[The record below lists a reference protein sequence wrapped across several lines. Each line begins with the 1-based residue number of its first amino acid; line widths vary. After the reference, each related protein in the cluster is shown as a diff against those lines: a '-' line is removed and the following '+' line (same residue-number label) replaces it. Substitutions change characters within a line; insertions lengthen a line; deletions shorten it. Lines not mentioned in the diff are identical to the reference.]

1 MMKLTIRKKVLF
13 CSLIPLLLLGGIILL
28 IASTIVKG
36 AIIDQVENSLKGT
49 AIATQAAYDQN
60 AGTYLQT
67 ENGDIWKGSY
77 NISQSENLVDTIKQ
91 ESGMDVTFFYGS
103 QRIMTSAVD
112 KNGDR
117 ILGSPAGDKVVE
129 KVLNGGEEY
138 FSDNV
143 SMDGTIYY
151 GYYVPV
157 YQKGDSGT
165 PIGMVFAGAEK
176 QEISHSVIQI
186 INTIVAIVLVV
197 LVICIIIVEISAT
210 SITRALK
217 KGIANVQEVSAGHL
231 DVEFD
236 RKILGRKDEVG
247 DLTKAI
253 QHLQKELEKIIKG
266 IKESTDMLMEASN
279 TLEDTSH
286 QTYDGMR
293 EVEATVDS
301 ITTGANLQAED
312 AKKASDNVKYMGNLI
327 IETGRA
333 ADELN
338 ESADQMKQSS
348 DAAVVTIDE
357 LKRISEEVKTAVAT
371 IAEQTKQT
379 NISAQSIQKAS
390 QFISEIASQTNLLSL
405 NASIEAARAGEAGK
419 GFAVVADQIRVL
431 STETQTSSGQIRDAL
446 TRLSETSAKMTSAVE
461 QTLELIQQS
470 LEKVTLTNKSVEK
483 ITTDSK
489 ELGDHIQVI
498 DSAIKEVE
506 TSNTQLVS
514 NMEQISSI
522 VDKMTKSISHSDGTT
537 HAMLSKYAE
546 TATNINSIE
555 HIVEG
560 LMTELGIGGFMGV
573 EDLRAGMKVM
583 LLPNDNSK
591 HPKEYHG

>member
-1 MMKLTIRKKVLF
+1 MKLTIRKKVLL

-36 AIIDQVENSLKGT
+36 VIIDQVENSLKGT

-60 AGTYLQT
+60 AGTYLQA

-112 KNGDR
+112 KNDNR
-117 ILGSPAGDKVVE
+117 ILGSPAGDKIVE
-129 KVLNGGEEY
+129 KVLNGGEGY

-157 YQKGDSGT
+157 YQKGDSST
-165 PIGMVFAGAEK
+165 PVGMVFAGAEK
-176 QEISHSVIQI
+176 EKISNSVIKI

-210 SITRALK
+210 SITHALK
-217 KGIANVQEVSAGHL
+217 KGIASVQEVSAGHL
-231 DVEFD
+231 DVAFD
-236 RKILGRKDEVG
+236 SKILERKDEVG

-253 QHLQKELEKIIKG
+253 QNLQNELLKIIKG
-266 IKESTDMLMEASN
+266 IKGSTDMLMGASN

-301 ITTGANLQAED
+301 VTNGANLQAED

-327 IETGRA
+327 IETGKA

-338 ESADQMKQSS
+338 DSADQMKQSS

-357 LKRISEEVKTAVAT
+357 LKRISEEVKEAVAT
-371 IAEQTKQT
+371 IADQTKQT
-379 NISAQSIQKAS
+379 NISAQNIQNAS

-419 GFAVVADQIRVL
+419 GFAVVASEIQKLAEQSDTASGNIGEIVNTLIANSERVVETMGRTQEIIEKQNMHIE
-431 STETQTSSGQIRDAL
+431 STEQMVNGVMGEIDASIERIRQIESR
-446 TRLSETSAKMTSAVE
+446 TRKLESARAE
-461 QTLELIQQS
+461 I
-470 LEKVTLTNKSVEK
+470 
-483 ITTDSK
+483 ID
-489 ELGDHIQVI
+489 VI
-498 DSAIKEVE
+498 DS
-506 TSNTQLVS
+506 
-514 NMEQISSI
+514 
-522 VDKMTKSISHSDGTT
+522 
-537 HAMLSKYAE
+537 LSEIAQQ
-546 TATNINSIE
+546 N
-555 HIVEG
+555 VEG
-560 LMTELGIGGFMGV
+560 TMQTSASITEITDSFQNI
-573 EDLRAGMKVM
+573 EDSTENLRNMADM
-583 LLPNDNSK
+583 LAHNIRHFNI
-591 HPKEYHG
+591 

>member
-129 KVLNGGEEY
+129 KVLKGGEEY

-157 YQKGDSGT
+157 YQKGDNTT

-236 RKILGRKDEVG
+236 KKILGRKDEVG

-253 QHLQKELEKIIKG
+253 QHLQKELQKIIKG

-419 GFAVVADQIRVL
+419 GFAVVASEIQKLAEQSDTASGNIGEIVNTLIGNSQRVVETMGKTQEIIEKQNMHIE
-431 STETQTSSGQIRDAL
+431 STEQMVNGVMGEIDASIERIRQIETRTKKLESARTEIIDVIDSLSEIAQQNVEGTTQTSS
-446 TRLSETSAKMTSAVE
+446 S
-461 QTLELIQQS
+461 
-470 LEKVTLTNKSVEK
+470 
-483 ITTDSK
+483 ITEITDSFQNIK
-489 ELGDHIQVI
+489 
-498 DSAIKEVE
+498 DSTE
-506 TSNTQLVS
+506 NLR
-514 NMEQISSI
+514 NMA
-522 VDKMTKSISHSDGTT
+522 D
-537 HAMLSKYAE
+537 MLAH
-546 TATNINSIE
+546 NIRHFDI
-555 HIVEG
+555 
-560 LMTELGIGGFMGV
+560 
-573 EDLRAGMKVM
+573 
-583 LLPNDNSK
+583 
-591 HPKEYHG
+591 

>member
-1 MMKLTIRKKVLF
+1 MKLTIRKKVLL

-36 AIIDQVENSLKGT
+36 VIIDQMENSLKGT

-60 AGTYLQT
+60 AGTYLQA

-112 KNGDR
+112 KNDNR
-117 ILGSPAGDKVVE
+117 ILGSPAGDKIVE
-129 KVLNGGEEY
+129 KVLNGGEGY

-157 YQKGDSGT
+157 YQKGDSST
-165 PIGMVFAGAEK
+165 PVGMVFAGAEK
-176 QEISHSVIQI
+176 EKISNSVIKI

-210 SITRALK
+210 SITHALK
-217 KGIANVQEVSAGHL
+217 KGIASVQEVSAGHL
-231 DVEFD
+231 DVAFD
-236 RKILGRKDEVG
+236 SKILERKDEVG

-253 QHLQKELEKIIKG
+253 QNLQNELLKIIKG

-301 ITTGANLQAED
+301 VTNGANLQAED
-312 AKKASDNVKYMGNLI
+312 AKRASDNVKYMGNLI
-327 IETGRA
+327 IETGKA

-338 ESADQMKQSS
+338 DSADQMKQSS

-357 LKRISEEVKTAVAT
+357 LKRISEEVKEAVAT
-371 IAEQTKQT
+371 IADQTKQT
-379 NISAQSIQKAS
+379 NISAQNIQNAS

-419 GFAVVADQIRVL
+419 GFAVVASEIQKLAEQSDTASGNIGEIVNTLIANSERVVETMGRTQEIIEKQNMHIE
-431 STETQTSSGQIRDAL
+431 STEQMVNGVMGEIDASIERIRQIESR
-446 TRLSETSAKMTSAVE
+446 TRKLESARAE
-461 QTLELIQQS
+461 I
-470 LEKVTLTNKSVEK
+470 
-483 ITTDSK
+483 ID
-489 ELGDHIQVI
+489 VI
-498 DSAIKEVE
+498 DS
-506 TSNTQLVS
+506 
-514 NMEQISSI
+514 
-522 VDKMTKSISHSDGTT
+522 
-537 HAMLSKYAE
+537 LSEIAQQ
-546 TATNINSIE
+546 N
-555 HIVEG
+555 VEG
-560 LMTELGIGGFMGV
+560 TMQTSASITEITDSFQNI
-573 EDLRAGMKVM
+573 EDSTENLRNMADM
-583 LLPNDNSK
+583 LAHNIRHFNI
-591 HPKEYHG
+591 

>member
-1 MMKLTIRKKVLF
+1 MKLTIRKKVLL

-36 AIIDQVENSLKGT
+36 VIIDQMENSLKGP

-60 AGTYLQT
+60 AGTYLQA

-112 KNGDR
+112 KNGNR
-117 ILGSPAGDKVVE
+117 ILGSPAGDKIVE
-129 KVLNGGEEY
+129 KVLNGGEGY

-157 YQKGDSGT
+157 YQKGDSST
-165 PIGMVFAGAEK
+165 PVGMVFAGAEK
-176 QEISHSVIQI
+176 EKISNSVIKI

-210 SITRALK
+210 SITHALK
-217 KGIANVQEVSAGHL
+217 KGIASVQEVSAGHL
-231 DVEFD
+231 DVAFD
-236 RKILGRKDEVG
+236 SKILERKDEVG

-253 QHLQKELEKIIKG
+253 QNLQNELLKIIKG
-266 IKESTDMLMEASN
+266 IKGSTDMLMEASN

-301 ITTGANLQAED
+301 VTNGANLQAED

-327 IETGRA
+327 IETGKA

-338 ESADQMKQSS
+338 DSADQMKQSS

-357 LKRISEEVKTAVAT
+357 LKRISEEVKEAVAT
-371 IAEQTKQT
+371 IADQTKQT
-379 NISAQSIQKAS
+379 NISAQNIQNAS

-419 GFAVVADQIRVL
+419 GFAVVASEIQKLAEQSDTASGNIGEIVNTLIANSERVVETMGRTQEIIEKQNMHIE
-431 STETQTSSGQIRDAL
+431 STEQMVNGVMGEIDASIERIRQIESR
-446 TRLSETSAKMTSAVE
+446 TRKLESARVE
-461 QTLELIQQS
+461 I
-470 LEKVTLTNKSVEK
+470 
-483 ITTDSK
+483 ID
-489 ELGDHIQVI
+489 VI
-498 DSAIKEVE
+498 DS
-506 TSNTQLVS
+506 
-514 NMEQISSI
+514 
-522 VDKMTKSISHSDGTT
+522 
-537 HAMLSKYAE
+537 LSEIAQQ
-546 TATNINSIE
+546 N
-555 HIVEG
+555 VEG
-560 LMTELGIGGFMGV
+560 TMQTSASITEITDSFQNI
-573 EDLRAGMKVM
+573 EDSTENLRNMADM
-583 LLPNDNSK
+583 LAHNIRHFNI
-591 HPKEYHG
+591 

>member
-1 MMKLTIRKKVLF
+1 MKLTIRKKVLL

-60 AGTYLQT
+60 AGTYLQA

-112 KNGDR
+112 KNGNR
-117 ILGSPAGDKVVE
+117 ILGSPAGDKIVE
-129 KVLNGGEEY
+129 KVLNGGEGY

-157 YQKGDSGT
+157 YQKGDSST
-165 PIGMVFAGAEK
+165 PVGMVFAGAEK
-176 QEISHSVIQI
+176 EKISNSVIKI

-210 SITRALK
+210 SITHALK
-217 KGIANVQEVSAGHL
+217 KGIASVQEVSAGHL
-231 DVEFD
+231 DVAFD
-236 RKILGRKDEVG
+236 SKILERKDEVG

-253 QHLQKELEKIIKG
+253 QNLQNELLKIIKG

-301 ITTGANLQAED
+301 VTNGANLQAED

-327 IETGRA
+327 IETGKA

-338 ESADQMKQSS
+338 DSADQMKQSS

-357 LKRISEEVKTAVAT
+357 LKHISEEVKEAVAT
-371 IAEQTKQT
+371 IADQTKQT
-379 NISAQSIQKAS
+379 NISAQNIQNAS

-419 GFAVVADQIRVL
+419 GFAVVASEIQKLAEQSDTASGNIGEIVNTLIANSERVVETMGRTQEIIEKQNMHIE
-431 STETQTSSGQIRDAL
+431 STEQMVNGVMGEIDASIERIRQIESR
-446 TRLSETSAKMTSAVE
+446 TRKLESARAE
-461 QTLELIQQS
+461 I
-470 LEKVTLTNKSVEK
+470 
-483 ITTDSK
+483 ID
-489 ELGDHIQVI
+489 VI
-498 DSAIKEVE
+498 DS
-506 TSNTQLVS
+506 
-514 NMEQISSI
+514 
-522 VDKMTKSISHSDGTT
+522 
-537 HAMLSKYAE
+537 LSEIAQQP
-546 TATNINSIE
+546 
-555 HIVEG
+555 VEG
-560 LMTELGIGGFMGV
+560 TMQTSASITEITDSFQNI
-573 EDLRAGMKVM
+573 EDSTENLRNMADM
-583 LLPNDNSK
+583 LAHNIRHFNI
-591 HPKEYHG
+591 

>member
-112 KNGDR
+112 KNGER

-236 RKILGRKDEVG
+236 KKILGRKDEVG

-253 QHLQKELEKIIKG
+253 QHLQKELQKIIKG

-357 LKRISEEVKTAVAT
+357 LKRISEEVKAAVAT

-405 NASIEAARAGEAGK
+405 NAAIEAARAGEAGK
-419 GFAVVADQIRVL
+419 GFAVVADQIRKL
-431 STETQTSSGQIRDAL
+431 SEDSSASAVTTKKLIDEAISEVKSGNDITADTAEALNKVSDEMDKLVDAVATIRTASDKQAASVKEIEQSVNQISGVIQNNSAAAE
-446 TRLSETSAKMTSAVE
+446 ETSATS
-461 QTLELIQQS
+461 QELSAQS
-470 LEKVTLTNKSVEK
+470 VTLKGLVEK
-483 ITTDSK
+483 F
-489 ELGDHIQVI
+489 
-498 DSAIKEVE
+498 
-506 TSNTQLVS
+506 QLR
-514 NMEQISSI
+514 
-522 VDKMTKSISHSDGTT
+522 
-537 HAMLSKYAE
+537 
-546 TATNINSIE
+546 
-555 HIVEG
+555 
-560 LMTELGIGGFMGV
+560 
-573 EDLRAGMKVM
+573 ED
-583 LLPNDNSK
+583 
-591 HPKEYHG
+591 

>member
-1 MMKLTIRKKVLF
+1 MKLTIRKKVLL

-36 AIIDQVENSLKGT
+36 VIIDQVENSLKGT

-60 AGTYLQT
+60 AGTYLQA

-77 NISQSENLVDTIKQ
+77 NISQSEKLVDTIKQ

-112 KNGDR
+112 KNDNR
-117 ILGSPAGDKVVE
+117 ILGSPAGDKIVE
-129 KVLNGGEEY
+129 KVLNGGEGY

-157 YQKGDSGT
+157 YQKGDSST
-165 PIGMVFAGAEK
+165 PVGMVFAGAEK
-176 QEISHSVIQI
+176 EKISNSVIKI

-210 SITRALK
+210 SITHALK
-217 KGIANVQEVSAGHL
+217 KGIASVQEVSAGHL
-231 DVEFD
+231 DVAFD
-236 RKILGRKDEVG
+236 SKILERKDEVG

-253 QHLQKELEKIIKG
+253 QNLQNELLKIIKG
-266 IKESTDMLMEASN
+266 IKGSTDMLMEASN

-301 ITTGANLQAED
+301 VTDGANLQAED
-312 AKKASDNVKYMGNLI
+312 AKRASDNVKYMGNLI
-327 IETGRA
+327 IETGKA

-338 ESADQMKQSS
+338 DSADQMKQSS

-357 LKRISEEVKTAVAT
+357 LKRISEEVKEAVAT
-371 IAEQTKQT
+371 IADQTKQT
-379 NISAQSIQKAS
+379 NISAQNIQNAS

-419 GFAVVADQIRVL
+419 GFAVVASEIQKLAEQSDTASGNIGEIVNTLIANSERVVETMGRTQEIIEKQNMHIE
-431 STETQTSSGQIRDAL
+431 STEQMVNGVMGEIDASIERIRQIESR
-446 TRLSETSAKMTSAVE
+446 TRKLESARAE
-461 QTLELIQQS
+461 I
-470 LEKVTLTNKSVEK
+470 
-483 ITTDSK
+483 ID
-489 ELGDHIQVI
+489 VI
-498 DSAIKEVE
+498 DS
-506 TSNTQLVS
+506 
-514 NMEQISSI
+514 
-522 VDKMTKSISHSDGTT
+522 
-537 HAMLSKYAE
+537 LSEIAQQ
-546 TATNINSIE
+546 N
-555 HIVEG
+555 VEG
-560 LMTELGIGGFMGV
+560 TMQTSASITEITDSFQNI
-573 EDLRAGMKVM
+573 EDSTENLRNMADM
-583 LLPNDNSK
+583 LAHNIRHFNI
-591 HPKEYHG
+591 

>member
-1 MMKLTIRKKVLF
+1 M
-13 CSLIPLLLLGGIILL
+13 IPLLLLGGIILL

-36 AIIDQVENSLKGT
+36 VIIDQVENSLKGT

-60 AGTYLQT
+60 AGTYLQA

-77 NISQSENLVDTIKQ
+77 NISQSEKLVDTIKQ

-112 KNGDR
+112 KNGNR
-117 ILGSPAGDKVVE
+117 ILGSPAGDKIVE
-129 KVLNGGEEY
+129 KVLNGGEGY

-157 YQKGDSGT
+157 YQKGDSST
-165 PIGMVFAGAEK
+165 PVGMVFAGAEK
-176 QEISHSVIQI
+176 EKISNSVIKI

-217 KGIANVQEVSAGHL
+217 KGIASVQEVSAGHL
-231 DVEFD
+231 DVAFD
-236 RKILGRKDEVG
+236 SKILERKDEVG

-253 QHLQKELEKIIKG
+253 QNLQNELLKIIKG
-266 IKESTDMLMEASN
+266 IKASTDMLMEASN

-301 ITTGANLQAED
+301 VTNGANLQAED

-327 IETGRA
+327 IETGKA

-338 ESADQMKQSS
+338 DSADQMKQSS

-357 LKRISEEVKTAVAT
+357 LKRISEEVKEAVAT
-371 IAEQTKQT
+371 IADQTKQT
-379 NISAQSIQKAS
+379 NISAQNIQNAS

-419 GFAVVADQIRVL
+419 GFAVVASEIQKLAEQSDTASGNIGEIVNTLIANSERVVETMGRTQEIIEKQNMHIE
-431 STETQTSSGQIRDAL
+431 STEQMVNGVMGEIDASIERIRQIESR
-446 TRLSETSAKMTSAVE
+446 TRKLESARAE
-461 QTLELIQQS
+461 I
-470 LEKVTLTNKSVEK
+470 
-483 ITTDSK
+483 ID
-489 ELGDHIQVI
+489 VI
-498 DSAIKEVE
+498 DS
-506 TSNTQLVS
+506 
-514 NMEQISSI
+514 
-522 VDKMTKSISHSDGTT
+522 
-537 HAMLSKYAE
+537 LSEIAQQ
-546 TATNINSIE
+546 N
-555 HIVEG
+555 VEG
-560 LMTELGIGGFMGV
+560 TMQTSASITEITDSFQNI
-573 EDLRAGMKVM
+573 EDSTENLRNMADM
-583 LLPNDNSK
+583 LAHNIRHFNI
-591 HPKEYHG
+591 

>member
-1 MMKLTIRKKVLF
+1 MKLTIRKKVLL

-60 AGTYLQT
+60 AGTYLQA

-112 KNGDR
+112 KNDNR
-117 ILGSPAGDKVVE
+117 ILGSPAGDKIVE
-129 KVLNGGEEY
+129 KVLNGGEGY

-157 YQKGDSGT
+157 YQKDDSST
-165 PIGMVFAGAEK
+165 PVGMVFAGAEK
-176 QEISHSVIQI
+176 EKISNSVIKI

-210 SITRALK
+210 SITHALK
-217 KGIANVQEVSAGHL
+217 KGIASVQEVSAGHL
-231 DVEFD
+231 DVAFD
-236 RKILGRKDEVG
+236 SKILERKDEVG

-253 QHLQKELEKIIKG
+253 QNLQNELLKIIKG
-266 IKESTDMLMEASN
+266 IKGSTDMLMEASN

-301 ITTGANLQAED
+301 VTNGANLQAED
-312 AKKASDNVKYMGNLI
+312 AKKASDNVKYMGDLI
-327 IETGRA
+327 IETGKA

-338 ESADQMKQSS
+338 DSADQMKQSS

-357 LKRISEEVKTAVAT
+357 LKRISEEVKEAVAT
-371 IAEQTKQT
+371 IADQTKQT
-379 NISAQSIQKAS
+379 NISAQNIQKAS

-419 GFAVVADQIRVL
+419 GFAVVASEIQKLAEQSDTASGNIGEIVNTLIANSERVVETMGRTQEIIEKQNMHIE
-431 STETQTSSGQIRDAL
+431 STEQMVNGVMGEIDASIERIRQIESR
-446 TRLSETSAKMTSAVE
+446 TRKLESARAE
-461 QTLELIQQS
+461 I
-470 LEKVTLTNKSVEK
+470 
-483 ITTDSK
+483 ID
-489 ELGDHIQVI
+489 VI
-498 DSAIKEVE
+498 DS
-506 TSNTQLVS
+506 
-514 NMEQISSI
+514 
-522 VDKMTKSISHSDGTT
+522 
-537 HAMLSKYAE
+537 LSEIAQQ
-546 TATNINSIE
+546 N
-555 HIVEG
+555 VEG
-560 LMTELGIGGFMGV
+560 TMQTSASITEITDSFQNI
-573 EDLRAGMKVM
+573 EDSTENLRNMADM
-583 LLPNDNSK
+583 LAHNIRHFNI
-591 HPKEYHG
+591 

>member
-1 MMKLTIRKKVLF
+1 MKLTIRKKVLL

-60 AGTYLQT
+60 AGTYLQA

-112 KNGDR
+112 KNGNR
-117 ILGSPAGDKVVE
+117 ILGSPAGDKIVE
-129 KVLNGGEEY
+129 KVLNGGEGY

-157 YQKGDSGT
+157 YQKGNSST
-165 PIGMVFAGAEK
+165 PVGMVFAGAEK
-176 QEISHSVIQI
+176 EKISNSVIKI

-217 KGIANVQEVSAGHL
+217 KGIASVQEVSAGHL
-231 DVEFD
+231 DVAFD
-236 RKILGRKDEVG
+236 SKILERKDEVG

-253 QHLQKELEKIIKG
+253 QNLQNELLKIIKG

-301 ITTGANLQAED
+301 VTNGANLQAED

-327 IETGRA
+327 IETGKA

-338 ESADQMKQSS
+338 DSADQMKQSS

-357 LKRISEEVKTAVAT
+357 LKRISEEVKEAVAT
-371 IAEQTKQT
+371 IADQTKQT
-379 NISAQSIQKAS
+379 NISAQNIQNAS

-419 GFAVVADQIRVL
+419 GFAVVASEIQKLAEQSDTASGNIGEIVNTLIANSERVVETMGRTQEIIEKQNMHIE
-431 STETQTSSGQIRDAL
+431 STEQMVNGVMGEIDASIERIRQIESR
-446 TRLSETSAKMTSAVE
+446 TRKLESARAE
-461 QTLELIQQS
+461 I
-470 LEKVTLTNKSVEK
+470 
-483 ITTDSK
+483 ID
-489 ELGDHIQVI
+489 VI
-498 DSAIKEVE
+498 DS
-506 TSNTQLVS
+506 
-514 NMEQISSI
+514 
-522 VDKMTKSISHSDGTT
+522 
-537 HAMLSKYAE
+537 LSEIAQQ
-546 TATNINSIE
+546 N
-555 HIVEG
+555 VEG
-560 LMTELGIGGFMGV
+560 TMQTSASITEITDSFQNI
-573 EDLRAGMKVM
+573 EDSTENLRNMADM
-583 LLPNDNSK
+583 LAHNIRHFNI
-591 HPKEYHG
+591 

>member
-1 MMKLTIRKKVLF
+1 MKLTIRKKVLL

-60 AGTYLQT
+60 AGTYLQA

-112 KNGDR
+112 KNGNR
-117 ILGSPAGDKVVE
+117 ILGSPAGDKIVE
-129 KVLNGGEEY
+129 KVLNGGEGY

-157 YQKGDSGT
+157 YQKDDSST
-165 PIGMVFAGAEK
+165 PVGMVFAGAEK
-176 QEISHSVIQI
+176 EKISNSVIKI

-217 KGIANVQEVSAGHL
+217 KGIASVQEVSAGHL
-231 DVEFD
+231 DVAFD
-236 RKILGRKDEVG
+236 SKILERKDEVG

-253 QHLQKELEKIIKG
+253 QNLQNELLKIIKG

-301 ITTGANLQAED
+301 VTNGANLQAED

-327 IETGRA
+327 IETGKT

-338 ESADQMKQSS
+338 DSADQMKQSS

-357 LKRISEEVKTAVAT
+357 LKRISEEVKEAVAT
-371 IAEQTKQT
+371 IADQTKQT
-379 NISAQSIQKAS
+379 NISAQNIQNAS

-419 GFAVVADQIRVL
+419 GFAVVASEIQKLAEQSDTASGNIGEIVNTLIANSERVVETMGRTQEIIEKQNMHIE
-431 STETQTSSGQIRDAL
+431 STEQMVNGVMGEIDASIERIRQIESR
-446 TRLSETSAKMTSAVE
+446 TRKLESARAE
-461 QTLELIQQS
+461 I
-470 LEKVTLTNKSVEK
+470 
-483 ITTDSK
+483 ID
-489 ELGDHIQVI
+489 VI
-498 DSAIKEVE
+498 DS
-506 TSNTQLVS
+506 
-514 NMEQISSI
+514 
-522 VDKMTKSISHSDGTT
+522 
-537 HAMLSKYAE
+537 LSEIAQQ
-546 TATNINSIE
+546 N
-555 HIVEG
+555 VEG
-560 LMTELGIGGFMGV
+560 TMQTSASITEITDSFQNI
-573 EDLRAGMKVM
+573 EDSTENLRNMADM
-583 LLPNDNSK
+583 LAHNIRHFNI
-591 HPKEYHG
+591 

>member
-1 MMKLTIRKKVLF
+1 MKLTIRKKVLL

-36 AIIDQVENSLKGT
+36 VIIDQMENSLKGT

-60 AGTYLQT
+60 AGTYLQA

-112 KNGDR
+112 KNDNR
-117 ILGSPAGDKVVE
+117 ILGSPAGDKIVE
-129 KVLNGGEEY
+129 KVLNGGEGY

-157 YQKGDSGT
+157 YQKDDSST
-165 PIGMVFAGAEK
+165 PVGMVFAGAEK
-176 QEISHSVIQI
+176 EKISNSVIKI

-210 SITRALK
+210 SITHALK
-217 KGIANVQEVSAGHL
+217 KGIASVQEVSAGHL
-231 DVEFD
+231 DVAFD
-236 RKILGRKDEVG
+236 SKILERKDEVG

-253 QHLQKELEKIIKG
+253 QNLQNELLKIIKG
-266 IKESTDMLMEASN
+266 IKGSTDMLMEASN

-301 ITTGANLQAED
+301 VTNGANLQAED

-327 IETGRA
+327 IETGKA

-338 ESADQMKQSS
+338 DSADQMKQSS

-357 LKRISEEVKTAVAT
+357 LKRISEEVKEAVAT
-371 IAEQTKQT
+371 IADQTKQT
-379 NISAQSIQKAS
+379 NISAQNIQNAS

-419 GFAVVADQIRVL
+419 GFAVVASEIQKLAEQSDTASGNIGEIVNTLIANSERVVETMGRTQEIIEKQNMHIE
-431 STETQTSSGQIRDAL
+431 STEQMVNGVMGEIDASIERIRQIESR
-446 TRLSETSAKMTSAVE
+446 TRKLESARAE
-461 QTLELIQQS
+461 I
-470 LEKVTLTNKSVEK
+470 
-483 ITTDSK
+483 ID
-489 ELGDHIQVI
+489 VI
-498 DSAIKEVE
+498 DS
-506 TSNTQLVS
+506 
-514 NMEQISSI
+514 
-522 VDKMTKSISHSDGTT
+522 
-537 HAMLSKYAE
+537 LSEIAQQ
-546 TATNINSIE
+546 N
-555 HIVEG
+555 VEG
-560 LMTELGIGGFMGV
+560 TMQTSASITEITDSFQNI
-573 EDLRAGMKVM
+573 EDSTENLRNMADM
-583 LLPNDNSK
+583 LAHNIRHFNI
-591 HPKEYHG
+591 

>member
-143 SMDGTIYY
+143 SMDGIIYY

-157 YQKGDSGT
+157 YQKGDNKLRSEWCLQDG
-165 PIGMVFAGAEK
+165 K

-236 RKILGRKDEVG
+236 KKILGRKDEVG

-253 QHLQKELEKIIKG
+253 QHLQKELQKIIKG

-357 LKRISEEVKTAVAT
+357 LKRISEEVKAAVAT

-419 GFAVVADQIRVL
+419 GFAVVASEIQKLAEQSDTASGNIGEIVNTLIGNSQRV
-431 STETQTSSGQIRDAL
+431 
-446 TRLSETSAKMTSAVE
+446 
-461 QTLELIQQS
+461 
-470 LEKVTLTNKSVEK
+470 
-483 ITTDSK
+483 
-489 ELGDHIQVI
+489 
-498 DSAIKEVE
+498 VE
-506 TSNTQLVS
+506 TMGKTQEIIEKQ
-514 NMEQISSI
+514 NM
-522 VDKMTKSISHSDGTT
+522 H
-537 HAMLSKYAE
+537 
-546 TATNINSIE
+546 IE
-555 HIVEG
+555 S
-560 LMTELGIGGFMGV
+560 T
-573 EDLRAGMKVM
+573 DRW
-583 LLPNDNSK
+583 
-591 HPKEYHG
+591 

>member
-1 MMKLTIRKKVLF
+1 MKLTIRKKVLL

-36 AIIDQVENSLKGT
+36 VIIDQVENSLKGT
-49 AIATQAAYDQN
+49 AIATQAAYDRN
-60 AGTYLQT
+60 AGTYLQA

-77 NISQSENLVDTIKQ
+77 NISQSEKLVDTIKQ

-112 KNGDR
+112 KNGNR
-117 ILGSPAGDKVVE
+117 ILGSPAGDKIVE
-129 KVLNGGEEY
+129 KVLNGGEGY

-157 YQKGDSGT
+157 YQKGDSST
-165 PIGMVFAGAEK
+165 PVGMVFAGAEK
-176 QEISHSVIQI
+176 EKISNSVIKI

-217 KGIANVQEVSAGHL
+217 KGIASVQEVSAGHL
-231 DVEFD
+231 DVAFD
-236 RKILGRKDEVG
+236 SKILERKDEVG

-253 QHLQKELEKIIKG
+253 QNLQNELLKIIKG

-301 ITTGANLQAED
+301 VTNGANLQAED

-327 IETGRA
+327 IETGKA

-338 ESADQMKQSS
+338 DSADQMKQSS

-357 LKRISEEVKTAVAT
+357 LKRISEEVKEAVAT
-371 IAEQTKQT
+371 IADQTKQT
-379 NISAQSIQKAS
+379 NISAQNIQNAS

-419 GFAVVADQIRVL
+419 GFAVVASEIQKLAEQSDTASGNIGEIVNTLIANSERVVETMGRTQEIIEKQNMHIE
-431 STETQTSSGQIRDAL
+431 STEQMVNGVMGEIDASIERIRQIESR
-446 TRLSETSAKMTSAVE
+446 TRKLESARAE
-461 QTLELIQQS
+461 I
-470 LEKVTLTNKSVEK
+470 
-483 ITTDSK
+483 ID
-489 ELGDHIQVI
+489 VI
-498 DSAIKEVE
+498 DS
-506 TSNTQLVS
+506 
-514 NMEQISSI
+514 
-522 VDKMTKSISHSDGTT
+522 
-537 HAMLSKYAE
+537 LSEIAQQ
-546 TATNINSIE
+546 N
-555 HIVEG
+555 VEG
-560 LMTELGIGGFMGV
+560 TMQTSASITEITDSFQNI
-573 EDLRAGMKVM
+573 EDSTENLRNMADM
-583 LLPNDNSK
+583 LAHNIRHFNI
-591 HPKEYHG
+591 

>member
-1 MMKLTIRKKVLF
+1 M
-13 CSLIPLLLLGGIILL
+13 IPLLLLGGIILL

-36 AIIDQVENSLKGT
+36 VIIDQVENSLKGT

-60 AGTYLQT
+60 AGTYLQA

-77 NISQSENLVDTIKQ
+77 NISQSEKLVDTIKQ

-112 KNGDR
+112 KNGNR
-117 ILGSPAGDKVVE
+117 ILGSPAGDKIVE
-129 KVLNGGEEY
+129 KVLNGGEGY

-157 YQKGDSGT
+157 YQKGDSST
-165 PIGMVFAGAEK
+165 PVGMVFAGAEK
-176 QEISHSVIQI
+176 EKISNSVIKI

-217 KGIANVQEVSAGHL
+217 KGIASVQEVSAGHL
-231 DVEFD
+231 DVAFD
-236 RKILGRKDEVG
+236 SKILERKDEVG

-253 QHLQKELEKIIKG
+253 QNLQNELLKIIKG
-266 IKESTDMLMEASN
+266 IKESTGMLMEASN

-301 ITTGANLQAED
+301 VTNGANLQAED

-327 IETGRA
+327 IETGKA

-338 ESADQMKQSS
+338 DSADQMKQSS

-357 LKRISEEVKTAVAT
+357 LKRISEEVKEAVAT
-371 IAEQTKQT
+371 IADQTKQT
-379 NISAQSIQKAS
+379 NISAQNIQNAS

-419 GFAVVADQIRVL
+419 GFAVVASEIQKLAEQSDTASGNIGEIVNTLIANSERVVETMGRTQEIIEKQNMHIE
-431 STETQTSSGQIRDAL
+431 STEQMVNGVMGEIDASIERIRQIESR
-446 TRLSETSAKMTSAVE
+446 TRKLESARAE
-461 QTLELIQQS
+461 I
-470 LEKVTLTNKSVEK
+470 
-483 ITTDSK
+483 ID
-489 ELGDHIQVI
+489 VI
-498 DSAIKEVE
+498 DS
-506 TSNTQLVS
+506 
-514 NMEQISSI
+514 
-522 VDKMTKSISHSDGTT
+522 
-537 HAMLSKYAE
+537 LSEIAQQ
-546 TATNINSIE
+546 N
-555 HIVEG
+555 VEG
-560 LMTELGIGGFMGV
+560 TMQTSASITEITDSFQNI
-573 EDLRAGMKVM
+573 EDSTENLRNMADM
-583 LLPNDNSK
+583 LAHNIRHFNI
-591 HPKEYHG
+591 

>member
-1 MMKLTIRKKVLF
+1 MKLTIRKKVLL

-60 AGTYLQT
+60 AGTYLQA

-112 KNGDR
+112 KNDNR
-117 ILGSPAGDKVVE
+117 ILGSPAGDKIVE
-129 KVLNGGEEY
+129 KVLNGGEGY

-157 YQKGDSGT
+157 YQKDDSST
-165 PIGMVFAGAEK
+165 PVGMVFAGAEK
-176 QEISHSVIQI
+176 EKISNSVIKI

-210 SITRALK
+210 SITHALK
-217 KGIANVQEVSAGHL
+217 KGIASVQEVSAGHL
-231 DVEFD
+231 DVAFES
-236 RKILGRKDEVG
+236 KILERKDEVG

-253 QHLQKELEKIIKG
+253 QNLQNELLKIIKG
-266 IKESTDMLMEASN
+266 IKGSTDMLMEASN

-301 ITTGANLQAED
+301 VTNGANLQAED

-327 IETGRA
+327 IETGKA

-338 ESADQMKQSS
+338 DSADQMKQSS

-357 LKRISEEVKTAVAT
+357 LKRISEEVKEAVAT
-371 IAEQTKQT
+371 IADQTKQT
-379 NISAQSIQKAS
+379 NISAQNIQKAS

-419 GFAVVADQIRVL
+419 GFAVVASEIQKLAEQSDTASGNIGEIVNTLIANSERVVETMGRTQEIIEKQNMHIE
-431 STETQTSSGQIRDAL
+431 STEQMVNGVMGEIDASIERIRQIESR
-446 TRLSETSAKMTSAVE
+446 TRKLESARAE
-461 QTLELIQQS
+461 I
-470 LEKVTLTNKSVEK
+470 
-483 ITTDSK
+483 ID
-489 ELGDHIQVI
+489 VI
-498 DSAIKEVE
+498 DS
-506 TSNTQLVS
+506 
-514 NMEQISSI
+514 
-522 VDKMTKSISHSDGTT
+522 
-537 HAMLSKYAE
+537 LSEIAQQ
-546 TATNINSIE
+546 N
-555 HIVEG
+555 VEG
-560 LMTELGIGGFMGV
+560 TMQTSASITEITDSFQNI
-573 EDLRAGMKVM
+573 EDSTENLRNMADM
-583 LLPNDNSK
+583 LAHNIRHFNI
-591 HPKEYHG
+591 

>member
-1 MMKLTIRKKVLF
+1 MKLTIRKKVLL

-60 AGTYLQT
+60 AGTYLQA

-112 KNGDR
+112 KNGNR
-117 ILGSPAGDKVVE
+117 ILGSPAGDKIVE
-129 KVLNGGEEY
+129 KVLNGGEGY

-157 YQKGDSGT
+157 YQKGDSST
-165 PIGMVFAGAEK
+165 PVGMVFAGAEK
-176 QEISHSVIQI
+176 EKISNSVIKI

-217 KGIANVQEVSAGHL
+217 KGIASVQEVSAGHL
-231 DVEFD
+231 DVAFD
-236 RKILGRKDEVG
+236 SKILERKDEVG

-253 QHLQKELEKIIKG
+253 QNLQNELLKIIKG

-301 ITTGANLQAED
+301 VTNGANLQAED

-327 IETGRA
+327 IETGKA

-338 ESADQMKQSS
+338 DSADQMKQSS

-357 LKRISEEVKTAVAT
+357 LKRISEEVKEAVAT
-371 IAEQTKQT
+371 IADQTKQT
-379 NISAQSIQKAS
+379 NISAQNIQNAS

-419 GFAVVADQIRVL
+419 GFAVVASEIQKLAEQSDTASGNIGEIVNTLIANSERVVETMGRTQEIIEKQNMHIE
-431 STETQTSSGQIRDAL
+431 STEQMVNGVMGEIDASIERIRQIESR
-446 TRLSETSAKMTSAVE
+446 TRKLESARAE
-461 QTLELIQQS
+461 I
-470 LEKVTLTNKSVEK
+470 
-483 ITTDSK
+483 ID
-489 ELGDHIQVI
+489 VI
-498 DSAIKEVE
+498 DS
-506 TSNTQLVS
+506 
-514 NMEQISSI
+514 
-522 VDKMTKSISHSDGTT
+522 
-537 HAMLSKYAE
+537 LSEIAQQ
-546 TATNINSIE
+546 N
-555 HIVEG
+555 VEG
-560 LMTELGIGGFMGV
+560 TMQTSASITEITDSFQNI
-573 EDLRAGMKVM
+573 EDSTENLRNMADM
-583 LLPNDNSK
+583 LAHNIRHFNI
-591 HPKEYHG
+591 

>member
-1 MMKLTIRKKVLF
+1 MKLTIRKKVLL

-36 AIIDQVENSLKGT
+36 VIIDQVENSLKGT

-60 AGTYLQT
+60 AGTYLQA

-77 NISQSENLVDTIKQ
+77 NISQSEKLVDTIKQ

-112 KNGDR
+112 KNDNR
-117 ILGSPAGDKVVE
+117 ILGSPAGDKIVE
-129 KVLNGGEEY
+129 KVLNGGEGY

-157 YQKGDSGT
+157 YQKGDSST
-165 PIGMVFAGAEK
+165 PVGMVFAGAEK
-176 QEISHSVIQI
+176 EKISNSVIKI

-210 SITRALK
+210 SITHALK
-217 KGIANVQEVSAGHL
+217 KGIASVQEVSAGHL
-231 DVEFD
+231 DVAFD
-236 RKILGRKDEVG
+236 SKILERKDEVG

-253 QHLQKELEKIIKG
+253 QNLQNELLKIIKG
-266 IKESTDMLMEASN
+266 IKGSTDMLMEASN

-301 ITTGANLQAED
+301 VTNGANLQAED
-312 AKKASDNVKYMGNLI
+312 AKRASDNVKYMGNLI
-327 IETGRA
+327 IETGKA

-338 ESADQMKQSS
+338 DSADQMKQSS

-357 LKRISEEVKTAVAT
+357 LKRISEEVKEAVAT
-371 IAEQTKQT
+371 IADQTKQT
-379 NISAQSIQKAS
+379 NISAQNIQNAS

-419 GFAVVADQIRVL
+419 GFAVVASEIQKLAEQSDTASGNIGEIVNTLIANSERVVETMGRTQEIIEKQNMHIE
-431 STETQTSSGQIRDAL
+431 STEQMVNGVMGEIDASIERIRQIESR
-446 TRLSETSAKMTSAVE
+446 TRKLESASAE
-461 QTLELIQQS
+461 I
-470 LEKVTLTNKSVEK
+470 
-483 ITTDSK
+483 ID
-489 ELGDHIQVI
+489 VI
-498 DSAIKEVE
+498 DS
-506 TSNTQLVS
+506 
-514 NMEQISSI
+514 
-522 VDKMTKSISHSDGTT
+522 
-537 HAMLSKYAE
+537 LSEIAQQ
-546 TATNINSIE
+546 N
-555 HIVEG
+555 VEG
-560 LMTELGIGGFMGV
+560 TMQTSASITEITDSFQNI
-573 EDLRAGMKVM
+573 EDSTENLRNMADM
-583 LLPNDNSK
+583 LAHNIRHFNI
-591 HPKEYHG
+591 

>member
-1 MMKLTIRKKVLF
+1 MKLTIRKKVLL

-36 AIIDQVENSLKGT
+36 VIIDQMENSLKGT

-60 AGTYLQT
+60 AGTYLQA

-112 KNGDR
+112 KNDNR
-117 ILGSPAGDKVVE
+117 ILGSPAGDKIVE
-129 KVLNGGEEY
+129 KVLNGGEGY

-157 YQKGDSGT
+157 YQKGDSST
-165 PIGMVFAGAEK
+165 PVGMVFAGAEK
-176 QEISHSVIQI
+176 EKISNSVIKI

-210 SITRALK
+210 SITHALK
-217 KGIANVQEVSAGHL
+217 KGIASVQEVSAGHL
-231 DVEFD
+231 DVAFD
-236 RKILGRKDEVG
+236 SKILERKDEVG

-253 QHLQKELEKIIKG
+253 QNLQNELLKIIKG
-266 IKESTDMLMEASN
+266 IKGSTDMLMEASN

-301 ITTGANLQAED
+301 VTNGANLQAED

-327 IETGRA
+327 IETGKA

-338 ESADQMKQSS
+338 DSADQMKQSS

-357 LKRISEEVKTAVAT
+357 LKRISEEVKEAVAT
-371 IAEQTKQT
+371 IADQTKQT
-379 NISAQSIQKAS
+379 NISAQNIQNAS

-419 GFAVVADQIRVL
+419 GFAVVASEIQKLAEQSDTASGNIGEIVNTLIANSERVVETMGRTQEIIEKQNMHIE
-431 STETQTSSGQIRDAL
+431 STEQMVNGVMGEIDASIERIRQIESR
-446 TRLSETSAKMTSAVE
+446 TRKLESARAE
-461 QTLELIQQS
+461 I
-470 LEKVTLTNKSVEK
+470 
-483 ITTDSK
+483 ID
-489 ELGDHIQVI
+489 VI
-498 DSAIKEVE
+498 DS
-506 TSNTQLVS
+506 
-514 NMEQISSI
+514 
-522 VDKMTKSISHSDGTT
+522 
-537 HAMLSKYAE
+537 LSEIAQQ
-546 TATNINSIE
+546 N
-555 HIVEG
+555 VEG
-560 LMTELGIGGFMGV
+560 TMQTSASITEITDSFQNI
-573 EDLRAGMKVM
+573 EDSTENLRNMADM
-583 LLPNDNSK
+583 LAHNIRHFNI
-591 HPKEYHG
+591 

>member
-1 MMKLTIRKKVLF
+1 MKLTIRKKVLL

-36 AIIDQVENSLKGT
+36 VIIDQVENSLKGT

-60 AGTYLQT
+60 AGTYLQA

-112 KNGDR
+112 KNDNR
-117 ILGSPAGDKVVE
+117 ILGSPAGDKIVE
-129 KVLNGGEEY
+129 KVLNGGEGY

-157 YQKGDSGT
+157 YQKGDSST
-165 PIGMVFAGAEK
+165 PVGMVFAGAEK
-176 QEISHSVIQI
+176 EKISNSVIKI

-210 SITRALK
+210 SITHALK
-217 KGIANVQEVSAGHL
+217 KGIASVQEVSAGHL
-231 DVEFD
+231 DVAFD
-236 RKILGRKDEVG
+236 SKILERKDEVG

-253 QHLQKELEKIIKG
+253 QNLQNELLKIIKG
-266 IKESTDMLMEASN
+266 IKGSTDMLMEASN

-301 ITTGANLQAED
+301 VTNGANLQAED

-327 IETGRA
+327 IETGKA

-338 ESADQMKQSS
+338 DSADQMKQSS

-357 LKRISEEVKTAVAT
+357 LTRISEEVKEAVAT
-371 IAEQTKQT
+371 IADQTKQT
-379 NISAQSIQKAS
+379 NISAQNIQNAS

-419 GFAVVADQIRVL
+419 GFAVVASEIQKLAEQSDTASGNIGEIVNTLIANSERVVETMGRTQEIIEKQNMHIE
-431 STETQTSSGQIRDAL
+431 STEQMVNGVMGEIDASIERIRQIESR
-446 TRLSETSAKMTSAVE
+446 TRKLESARAE
-461 QTLELIQQS
+461 I
-470 LEKVTLTNKSVEK
+470 
-483 ITTDSK
+483 ID
-489 ELGDHIQVI
+489 VI
-498 DSAIKEVE
+498 DS
-506 TSNTQLVS
+506 
-514 NMEQISSI
+514 
-522 VDKMTKSISHSDGTT
+522 
-537 HAMLSKYAE
+537 LSEIAQQ
-546 TATNINSIE
+546 N
-555 HIVEG
+555 VEG
-560 LMTELGIGGFMGV
+560 TMQTSASITEITDSFQNI
-573 EDLRAGMKVM
+573 EDSTENLRNMADM
-583 LLPNDNSK
+583 LAHNIRHFNI
-591 HPKEYHG
+591 

>member
-1 MMKLTIRKKVLF
+1 MKLTIRKKVLL

-36 AIIDQVENSLKGT
+36 VIIDQVENSLKGT

-60 AGTYLQT
+60 AGTYLQA

-77 NISQSENLVDTIKQ
+77 NISQSEKLVDTIKQ

-112 KNGDR
+112 KNGNR
-117 ILGSPAGDKVVE
+117 ILGSPAGDKIVE
-129 KVLNGGEEY
+129 KVLNGGEGY

-157 YQKGDSGT
+157 YQKGDSST
-165 PIGMVFAGAEK
+165 PVGMVFAGAEK
-176 QEISHSVIQI
+176 EKISNSVIKI

-217 KGIANVQEVSAGHL
+217 KGIASVQEVSAGHL
-231 DVEFD
+231 DVAFD
-236 RKILGRKDEVG
+236 SKILERKDEVG

-253 QHLQKELEKIIKG
+253 QNLQNELLKIIKG

-301 ITTGANLQAED
+301 VTNGANLQAED

-327 IETGRA
+327 IETGKA

-338 ESADQMKQSS
+338 DSADQMKQSS

-357 LKRISEEVKTAVAT
+357 LKRISEEVKEAVAT
-371 IAEQTKQT
+371 IADQTQQT
-379 NISAQSIQKAS
+379 NISAQNIQNAS

-419 GFAVVADQIRVL
+419 GFAVVASEIQKLAEQSDTASGNIGEIVNTLIANSERVVETMGRTQEIIEKQNMHIE
-431 STETQTSSGQIRDAL
+431 STEQMVNGVMGEIDASIERIRQIESR
-446 TRLSETSAKMTSAVE
+446 TRKLESARAE
-461 QTLELIQQS
+461 I
-470 LEKVTLTNKSVEK
+470 
-483 ITTDSK
+483 ID
-489 ELGDHIQVI
+489 VI
-498 DSAIKEVE
+498 DS
-506 TSNTQLVS
+506 
-514 NMEQISSI
+514 
-522 VDKMTKSISHSDGTT
+522 
-537 HAMLSKYAE
+537 LSEIAQQ
-546 TATNINSIE
+546 N
-555 HIVEG
+555 VEG
-560 LMTELGIGGFMGV
+560 TMQTSASITEITDSFQNI
-573 EDLRAGMKVM
+573 EDSTENLRNMADM
-583 LLPNDNSK
+583 LAHNIRHFNI
-591 HPKEYHG
+591 

>member
-1 MMKLTIRKKVLF
+1 MKLTIRKKVLL

-36 AIIDQVENSLKGT
+36 VIIDQVENSLKGT

-60 AGTYLQT
+60 AGTYLQA

-112 KNGDR
+112 KNDNR
-117 ILGSPAGDKVVE
+117 ILGSPAGDKIVE
-129 KVLNGGEEY
+129 KVLNGGEGY

-157 YQKGDSGT
+157 YQKGDSST
-165 PIGMVFAGAEK
+165 PVGMVFAGAEK
-176 QEISHSVIQI
+176 EKISNSVIKI

-210 SITRALK
+210 SITHALK
-217 KGIANVQEVSAGHL
+217 KGIASVQEVLAGHL
-231 DVEFD
+231 DVAFD
-236 RKILGRKDEVG
+236 SKILERKDEVG

-253 QHLQKELEKIIKG
+253 QNLQNELLKIIKG
-266 IKESTDMLMEASN
+266 IKGSTDMLMEASN

-301 ITTGANLQAED
+301 VTNGANLQAED

-327 IETGRA
+327 IETGKA

-338 ESADQMKQSS
+338 DSADQMKQSS

-357 LKRISEEVKTAVAT
+357 LKRISEEVKEAVAT
-371 IAEQTKQT
+371 IADQTKQT
-379 NISAQSIQKAS
+379 NISAQNIQKAS

-419 GFAVVADQIRVL
+419 GFAVVASEIQKLAEQSDTASGNIGEIVNTLIANSERVVETMGRTQEIIEKQNMHIE
-431 STETQTSSGQIRDAL
+431 STEQMVNGVMGEIDASIERIRQIESR
-446 TRLSETSAKMTSAVE
+446 TRKLESARAE
-461 QTLELIQQS
+461 I
-470 LEKVTLTNKSVEK
+470 
-483 ITTDSK
+483 ID
-489 ELGDHIQVI
+489 VI
-498 DSAIKEVE
+498 DS
-506 TSNTQLVS
+506 
-514 NMEQISSI
+514 
-522 VDKMTKSISHSDGTT
+522 
-537 HAMLSKYAE
+537 LSEIAQQ
-546 TATNINSIE
+546 N
-555 HIVEG
+555 VEG
-560 LMTELGIGGFMGV
+560 TMQTSASITEITDSFQNI
-573 EDLRAGMKVM
+573 EDSTENLRNMADM
-583 LLPNDNSK
+583 LAHNIRHFNI
-591 HPKEYHG
+591 

>member
-1 MMKLTIRKKVLF
+1 MKLTIRKKVLL

-36 AIIDQVENSLKGT
+36 VIIDQMENSLKGT

-60 AGTYLQT
+60 AGTYLQA

-112 KNGDR
+112 KNDNR
-117 ILGSPAGDKVVE
+117 ILGSPAGDKIVE
-129 KVLNGGEEY
+129 KVLNGGEGY

-157 YQKGDSGT
+157 YQKDDSST
-165 PIGMVFAGAEK
+165 PVGMVFAGAEK
-176 QEISHSVIQI
+176 EKISNSVIKI

-210 SITRALK
+210 SITHALK
-217 KGIANVQEVSAGHL
+217 KGIASVQEVSAGHL
-231 DVEFD
+231 DVAFD
-236 RKILGRKDEVG
+236 SKILERKDEVG

-253 QHLQKELEKIIKG
+253 QNLQNELLKIIKG
-266 IKESTDMLMEASN
+266 IKGSTDMLMEASN

-301 ITTGANLQAED
+301 VTNGANLQAED

-327 IETGRA
+327 IETGKA

-338 ESADQMKQSS
+338 DSADQMKQSS

-357 LKRISEEVKTAVAT
+357 LKRISEEVKEAVAT
-371 IAEQTKQT
+371 IADQTKQT
-379 NISAQSIQKAS
+379 NISAQNIQKAS

-419 GFAVVADQIRVL
+419 GFAVVASEIQKLAEQSDTASGNIGEIVNTLIANSERVVETMGRTQEIIEKQNMHIE
-431 STETQTSSGQIRDAL
+431 STEQMVNGVMGEIDASIERIRQIESR
-446 TRLSETSAKMTSAVE
+446 TRKLESARAE
-461 QTLELIQQS
+461 I
-470 LEKVTLTNKSVEK
+470 
-483 ITTDSK
+483 ID
-489 ELGDHIQVI
+489 VI
-498 DSAIKEVE
+498 DS
-506 TSNTQLVS
+506 
-514 NMEQISSI
+514 
-522 VDKMTKSISHSDGTT
+522 
-537 HAMLSKYAE
+537 LSEIAQQ
-546 TATNINSIE
+546 N
-555 HIVEG
+555 VEG
-560 LMTELGIGGFMGV
+560 TMQTSASITEITDSFQNI
-573 EDLRAGMKVM
+573 EDSTENLRNMADM
-583 LLPNDNSK
+583 LAHNIRHFNI
-591 HPKEYHG
+591 

>member
-1 MMKLTIRKKVLF
+1 MKLTIRKKVLL

-36 AIIDQVENSLKGT
+36 VIIDQMENSLKGT

-60 AGTYLQT
+60 AGTYLQA

-112 KNGDR
+112 KNGNR
-117 ILGSPAGDKVVE
+117 ILGSPAGDKIVE
-129 KVLNGGEEY
+129 KVLNGGEGY

-157 YQKGDSGT
+157 YQKGDSST
-165 PIGMVFAGAEK
+165 PVGMVFAGAEK
-176 QEISHSVIQI
+176 EKISNSVIKI

-197 LVICIIIVEISAT
+197 LVICITIVEISAT

-217 KGIANVQEVSAGHL
+217 KGIASVQEVSAGHL
-231 DVEFD
+231 DVAFD
-236 RKILGRKDEVG
+236 SKILERKDEVG

-253 QHLQKELEKIIKG
+253 QNLQNELLKIIKG

-301 ITTGANLQAED
+301 VTNGANLQAED

-327 IETGRA
+327 IETGKA

-338 ESADQMKQSS
+338 DSADQMKQSS

-357 LKRISEEVKTAVAT
+357 LKRISEEVKEAVAT
-371 IAEQTKQT
+371 IADQTKQT
-379 NISAQSIQKAS
+379 NISAQNIQNAS

-419 GFAVVADQIRVL
+419 GFAVVASEIQKLAEQSDTASGNIGEIVNTLIANSERVVETMGRTQEIIEKQNMHIE
-431 STETQTSSGQIRDAL
+431 STEQMVNGVMGEIDASIERIRQIESR
-446 TRLSETSAKMTSAVE
+446 TRKLESARAE
-461 QTLELIQQS
+461 I
-470 LEKVTLTNKSVEK
+470 
-483 ITTDSK
+483 ID
-489 ELGDHIQVI
+489 VI
-498 DSAIKEVE
+498 DS
-506 TSNTQLVS
+506 
-514 NMEQISSI
+514 
-522 VDKMTKSISHSDGTT
+522 
-537 HAMLSKYAE
+537 LSEIAQQ
-546 TATNINSIE
+546 N
-555 HIVEG
+555 VEG
-560 LMTELGIGGFMGV
+560 TMQTSASITEITDSFQNI
-573 EDLRAGMKVM
+573 EDSTENLRNMADM
-583 LLPNDNSK
+583 LAHNIRHFNI
-591 HPKEYHG
+591 

>member
-1 MMKLTIRKKVLF
+1 
-13 CSLIPLLLLGGIILL
+13 
-28 IASTIVKG
+28 
-36 AIIDQVENSLKGT
+36 
-49 AIATQAAYDQN
+49 
-60 AGTYLQT
+60 
-67 ENGDIWKGSY
+67 
-77 NISQSENLVDTIKQ
+77 
-91 ESGMDVTFFYGS
+91 
-103 QRIMTSAVD
+103 
-112 KNGDR
+112 
-117 ILGSPAGDKVVE
+117 
-129 KVLNGGEEY
+129 
-138 FSDNV
+138 
-143 SMDGTIYY
+143 
-151 GYYVPV
+151 
-157 YQKGDSGT
+157 
-165 PIGMVFAGAEK
+165 MVFAGAEK

-231 DVEFD
+231 DVD
-236 RKILGRKDEVG
+236 
-247 DLTKAI
+247 
-253 QHLQKELEKIIKG
+253 LQKELQKIIKG

-419 GFAVVADQIRVL
+419 GFAVVASEIQKLAEQSDTASGNIGEIVNTLIGNSQRVVETMGKTQEIIEKQNMHIE
-431 STETQTSSGQIRDAL
+431 STEQMVNGVMGEIDASIERIRQIETRTKKLESARTEIIDVIDSLSEIAQQNVEGTTQTSS
-446 TRLSETSAKMTSAVE
+446 S
-461 QTLELIQQS
+461 
-470 LEKVTLTNKSVEK
+470 
-483 ITTDSK
+483 ITEITDSFQNIK
-489 ELGDHIQVI
+489 
-498 DSAIKEVE
+498 DSTE
-506 TSNTQLVS
+506 NLR
-514 NMEQISSI
+514 NMA
-522 VDKMTKSISHSDGTT
+522 D
-537 HAMLSKYAE
+537 MLAH
-546 TATNINSIE
+546 NIRHFDI
-555 HIVEG
+555 
-560 LMTELGIGGFMGV
+560 
-573 EDLRAGMKVM
+573 
-583 LLPNDNSK
+583 
-591 HPKEYHG
+591 

>member
-1 MMKLTIRKKVLF
+1 MKLTIRKKVLL

-36 AIIDQVENSLKGT
+36 VIIDQMENSLKGT

-60 AGTYLQT
+60 AGTYLQA

-112 KNGDR
+112 KNGNR
-117 ILGSPAGDKVVE
+117 ILGSPAGDKIVE
-129 KVLNGGEEY
+129 KVLNGGEGY

-157 YQKGDSGT
+157 YQKGDSST
-165 PIGMVFAGAEK
+165 PVGMVFAGAEK
-176 QEISHSVIQI
+176 EKISNSVIKI

-217 KGIANVQEVSAGHL
+217 KGIASVQEVSAGHL
-231 DVEFD
+231 DVAFD
-236 RKILGRKDEVG
+236 SKILERKDEVG

-253 QHLQKELEKIIKG
+253 QNLQNELLKIIKG
-266 IKESTDMLMEASN
+266 IKGSTDMLMEASN

-301 ITTGANLQAED
+301 VTNGANLQAED

-327 IETGRA
+327 IETGKA

-338 ESADQMKQSS
+338 DSADQMKQSS

-357 LKRISEEVKTAVAT
+357 LKRISEEVKEAVAT
-371 IAEQTKQT
+371 IADQTKQT
-379 NISAQSIQKAS
+379 NISAQNIQKAS

-419 GFAVVADQIRVL
+419 GFAVVASEIQKLAEQSDTASGNIGEIVNTLIANSERVVETMGRTQEIIEKQNMHIE
-431 STETQTSSGQIRDAL
+431 STEQMVNGVMGEIDASIERIRQIESRTRKLESARAEIIDVIDFLSEIAQQNVEGTMQTSAS
-446 TRLSETSAKMTSAVE
+446 
-461 QTLELIQQS
+461 
-470 LEKVTLTNKSVEK
+470 
-483 ITTDSK
+483 ITEITDSFQNI
-489 ELGDHIQVI
+489 E
-498 DSAIKEVE
+498 DSTE
-506 TSNTQLVS
+506 NLR
-514 NMEQISSI
+514 NMA
-522 VDKMTKSISHSDGTT
+522 D
-537 HAMLSKYAE
+537 MLAH
-546 TATNINSIE
+546 NIRHFNI
-555 HIVEG
+555 
-560 LMTELGIGGFMGV
+560 
-573 EDLRAGMKVM
+573 
-583 LLPNDNSK
+583 
-591 HPKEYHG
+591 

>member
-1 MMKLTIRKKVLF
+1 MKLTIRKKVLL

-60 AGTYLQT
+60 AGTYLQA

-112 KNGDR
+112 KNDNR
-117 ILGSPAGDKVVE
+117 ILGSPAGDKIVE
-129 KVLNGGEEY
+129 KVLNGGEGY

-157 YQKGDSGT
+157 YQKDDSST
-165 PIGMVFAGAEK
+165 PVGMVFAGAEK
-176 QEISHSVIQI
+176 EKISNSVIKI

-217 KGIANVQEVSAGHL
+217 KGIASVQEVSAGHL
-231 DVEFD
+231 DVAFD
-236 RKILGRKDEVG
+236 SKILERKDEVG

-253 QHLQKELEKIIKG
+253 QNLQNELLKIIKG
-266 IKESTDMLMEASN
+266 IKGSTDMLMEASN

-301 ITTGANLQAED
+301 VTNGANLQAED

-327 IETGRA
+327 IETGKA

-338 ESADQMKQSS
+338 DSADQMKQSS

-357 LKRISEEVKTAVAT
+357 LKRISEEVKEAVAT
-371 IAEQTKQT
+371 IADQTKQT
-379 NISAQSIQKAS
+379 NISAQNIQNAS

-419 GFAVVADQIRVL
+419 GFAVVASEIQKLAEQSDTASGNIGEIVNTLIANSERVVETMGRTQEIIEKQNMHIE
-431 STETQTSSGQIRDAL
+431 STEQMVNGVMGEIDASIERIRQIESR
-446 TRLSETSAKMTSAVE
+446 TRKLESARAE
-461 QTLELIQQS
+461 I
-470 LEKVTLTNKSVEK
+470 
-483 ITTDSK
+483 ID
-489 ELGDHIQVI
+489 VI
-498 DSAIKEVE
+498 DS
-506 TSNTQLVS
+506 
-514 NMEQISSI
+514 
-522 VDKMTKSISHSDGTT
+522 
-537 HAMLSKYAE
+537 LSEIAQQ
-546 TATNINSIE
+546 N
-555 HIVEG
+555 VEG
-560 LMTELGIGGFMGV
+560 TMQTSASITEITDSFQNI
-573 EDLRAGMKVM
+573 EDSTENLRNMADM
-583 LLPNDNSK
+583 LAHNIRHFNI
-591 HPKEYHG
+591 

>member
-1 MMKLTIRKKVLF
+1 MKLTIRKKVLL

-36 AIIDQVENSLKGT
+36 VIIDQMENSLKGT

-60 AGTYLQT
+60 AGTYLQA

-112 KNGDR
+112 KNGNR
-117 ILGSPAGDKVVE
+117 ILGSPAGDKIVE
-129 KVLNGGEEY
+129 KVLNGGEGY

-157 YQKGDSGT
+157 YQKGDSST
-165 PIGMVFAGAEK
+165 PVGMVFAGAEK
-176 QEISHSVIQI
+176 EKISNSVIKI

-217 KGIANVQEVSAGHL
+217 KGIASVQEVSAGNL
-231 DVEFD
+231 DVAFD
-236 RKILGRKDEVG
+236 SKILERKDEVG

-253 QHLQKELEKIIKG
+253 QNLQNELLKIIKG

-301 ITTGANLQAED
+301 VTNGANLQAED

-327 IETGRA
+327 IETGKA

-338 ESADQMKQSS
+338 DSADQMKQSS

-357 LKRISEEVKTAVAT
+357 LKRISEEVKEAVAT
-371 IAEQTKQT
+371 IADQTKQT
-379 NISAQSIQKAS
+379 NISAQNIQNAS

-419 GFAVVADQIRVL
+419 GFAVVASEIQKLAEQSDTASGNIGEIVNTLIANSERVVETMGRTQEIIEKQNMHIE
-431 STETQTSSGQIRDAL
+431 STEQMVNGVMGEIDASIERIRQIESR
-446 TRLSETSAKMTSAVE
+446 TRKLESARAE
-461 QTLELIQQS
+461 I
-470 LEKVTLTNKSVEK
+470 
-483 ITTDSK
+483 ID
-489 ELGDHIQVI
+489 VI
-498 DSAIKEVE
+498 DS
-506 TSNTQLVS
+506 
-514 NMEQISSI
+514 
-522 VDKMTKSISHSDGTT
+522 
-537 HAMLSKYAE
+537 LSEIAQQ
-546 TATNINSIE
+546 N
-555 HIVEG
+555 VEG
-560 LMTELGIGGFMGV
+560 TMQTSASITEITDSFQNI
-573 EDLRAGMKVM
+573 EDSTENLRNMADM
-583 LLPNDNSK
+583 LAHNIRHFNI
-591 HPKEYHG
+591 

>member
-1 MMKLTIRKKVLF
+1 MKLTIRKKVLL

-60 AGTYLQT
+60 AGTYLQA

-77 NISQSENLVDTIKQ
+77 NISQSEKLVDTIKQ

-112 KNGDR
+112 KNGNR
-117 ILGSPAGDKVVE
+117 ILGSPAGDKIVE
-129 KVLNGGEEY
+129 KVLNGGEGY

-157 YQKGDSGT
+157 YQKGDSST
-165 PIGMVFAGAEK
+165 PVGMVFAGAEK
-176 QEISHSVIQI
+176 EKISNSVIKI

-210 SITRALK
+210 SITHALK
-217 KGIANVQEVSAGHL
+217 KGIASVQEVSAGHL
-231 DVEFD
+231 DVAFD
-236 RKILGRKDEVG
+236 SKILERKDEVG

-253 QHLQKELEKIIKG
+253 QNLQNELLKIIKG

-301 ITTGANLQAED
+301 VTNGANLQAED

-327 IETGRA
+327 IETGKA

-338 ESADQMKQSS
+338 DSADQMKQSS

-357 LKRISEEVKTAVAT
+357 LKHISEEVKEAVAT
-371 IAEQTKQT
+371 IADQTKQT
-379 NISAQSIQKAS
+379 NISAQNIQNAS

-419 GFAVVADQIRVL
+419 GFAVVASEIQKLAEQSDTASGNIGEIVNTLIANSERVVETMGRTQEIIEKQNMHIE
-431 STETQTSSGQIRDAL
+431 STEQMVNGVMGEIDASIERIRQIESR
-446 TRLSETSAKMTSAVE
+446 TRKLESARAE
-461 QTLELIQQS
+461 I
-470 LEKVTLTNKSVEK
+470 
-483 ITTDSK
+483 ID
-489 ELGDHIQVI
+489 VI
-498 DSAIKEVE
+498 DS
-506 TSNTQLVS
+506 
-514 NMEQISSI
+514 
-522 VDKMTKSISHSDGTT
+522 
-537 HAMLSKYAE
+537 LSEIAQQ
-546 TATNINSIE
+546 N
-555 HIVEG
+555 VEG
-560 LMTELGIGGFMGV
+560 TMQTSASITEITDSFQNI
-573 EDLRAGMKVM
+573 EDSTENLRNMADM
-583 LLPNDNSK
+583 LAHNIRHFNI
-591 HPKEYHG
+591 

>member
-1 MMKLTIRKKVLF
+1 MKLTIRKKVLL

-36 AIIDQVENSLKGT
+36 VIIDQMENSLKGT

-60 AGTYLQT
+60 AGTYLQA

-112 KNGDR
+112 KNGNR
-117 ILGSPAGDKVVE
+117 ILGSPAGDKIVE
-129 KVLNGGEEY
+129 KVLNGGEGY

-157 YQKGDSGT
+157 YQKGDSST
-165 PIGMVFAGAEK
+165 PVGMVFAGAEK
-176 QEISHSVIQI
+176 EKISNSVIKI

-197 LVICIIIVEISAT
+197 LAICIIIVEISAT

-217 KGIANVQEVSAGHL
+217 KGIASVQEVSAGHL
-231 DVEFD
+231 DVAFD
-236 RKILGRKDEVG
+236 SKILERKDEVG

-253 QHLQKELEKIIKG
+253 QNLQNELLKIIKG

-301 ITTGANLQAED
+301 VTNGANLQAED

-327 IETGRA
+327 IETGKA

-338 ESADQMKQSS
+338 DSADQMKQSS

-357 LKRISEEVKTAVAT
+357 LKRISEEVKEAVAT
-371 IAEQTKQT
+371 IADQTKQT
-379 NISAQSIQKAS
+379 NISAQNIQNAS

-419 GFAVVADQIRVL
+419 GFAVVASEIQKLAEQSDTASGNIGEIVNTLIANSERVVETMGRTQEIIEKQNMHIE
-431 STETQTSSGQIRDAL
+431 STEQMVNGVMGEIDASIERIRQIESR
-446 TRLSETSAKMTSAVE
+446 TRKLESARAE
-461 QTLELIQQS
+461 I
-470 LEKVTLTNKSVEK
+470 
-483 ITTDSK
+483 ID
-489 ELGDHIQVI
+489 VI
-498 DSAIKEVE
+498 DS
-506 TSNTQLVS
+506 
-514 NMEQISSI
+514 
-522 VDKMTKSISHSDGTT
+522 
-537 HAMLSKYAE
+537 LSEIAQQ
-546 TATNINSIE
+546 N
-555 HIVEG
+555 VEG
-560 LMTELGIGGFMGV
+560 TMQTSASITEITDSFQNI
-573 EDLRAGMKVM
+573 EDSTENLRNMADM
-583 LLPNDNSK
+583 LAHNIRHFNI
-591 HPKEYHG
+591 